1 MRQSTG
7 TETQRTSLE
16 AASAGGW
23 YNMVGA
29 LVVTGAPNLLNK
41 RSIQWQQQWHPEKKE
56 KKNLSQWTRKK
67 ARDKREAEM
76 KRSAY
81 LREQME
87 TQDSTDYLDSE

>member
-1 MRQSTG
+1 
-7 TETQRTSLE
+7 
-16 AASAGGW
+16 
-23 YNMVGA
+23 MVGA

-41 RSIQWQQQWHPEKKE
+41 RSIQWQQQQQQWHPEKKE